1 MFTFIAIILLSLL
14 IFLVLLLFRISGQ
27 LEKINRLNTMQL
39 AYYCN
44 PDAMLRATNSD
55 SILRNAFKSSQEQ
68 IDPKKKRKIF
78 LKLISNLAEL

>member
-1 MFTFIAIILLSLL
+1 
-14 IFLVLLLFRISGQ
+14 
-27 LEKINRLNTMQL
+27 MQL